1 MLEPLAN
8 LDRRD
13 LLLRGAQGFGALA
26 LWGMLARS
34 SRSATATEQ
43 PPPRA
48 KSVIFLYMDGGPSQL
63 DTFDPKPR
71 LAREHGQKIGIPI
84 VNRLASNTVLKS
96 PFRFA
101 RHGQSGADVSELFP
115 HVAQC
120 VDDLAIIRS
129 MVADNMEHGTAN
141 LLLNSGSSLAG
152 RPSMGSWISYGLGS
166 GCEDLPDYLVLH
178 GGKLPQGGTS
188 VFSNGFL
195 PSRHQCSVFAP
206 GDPKPFG
213 SISRWEPTAELQTAK
228 LTALDQFN
236 RLGADARGALAE
248 LEGVAQNYELAARLQ
263 TALPELLDYHDETAT
278 TLQRYGIDQP
288 ETQAFGVECL
298 LARKLVE
305 KGVRFVTLLTPVL
318 KADRWDQ
325 HANLEDGHR
334 RNALATDKPIAGL
347 LQDLKARGLLDQTV
361 VLWGGEFG
369 RTPTAEFQEGRAPG
383 REHNPHGF
391 TMWLAGGGVRGGIR
405 YGATDEYGYRAV
417 ENPVHVHDLHATLL
431 HLLGID
437 HTQLTFRHGG
447 RDYRLTDVYGRVVHD
462 LLA

>member
-1 MLEPLAN
+1 MLHPLAT

-13 LLLRGAQGFGALA
+13 LLLGGAQGFGALA